1 MRPQHQDLTQ
11 ATQDLWFTDIDFVN
25 VYCEKACDFIPCF
38 YNTCNAN
45 NSNFSNIASKTTQG
59 VVNLSNRPLLDSEL
73 SLLSKGLTFVDTPSS
88 PDLGIISEDINK
100 FHLSIRRKLAITKC
114 QTSSNTQVT
123 DTPTAPFEH
132 SKFKNPS
139 RWNPPGPAILE
150 HMALVNETE
159 ILNYTKLKSRPLR
172 HNMTSAEFTAKQV
185 LAKDNSIV
193 IKKAD
198 KGSAVVIQNRS
209 DYIKEG
215 LRQLS
220 DPKFYK
226 EVKTNLTTTHN
237 NLVKTEIDRLIK
249 SKEISDK
256 TGDYLYI
263 DNPRTSKFYLLPK
276 IHKNVIPPPGRPI
289 VSANSCPTERISQF
303 VDHFIQPIVPTLP
316 AYIRDSGHFLNII
329 RGL

>member
-1 MRPQHQDLTQ
+1 MSVLSSRMDPPVANSKQHLGARSPKGDSDRPNRDKRAGDPTDHKRPPTIVNSKTALNAAQTEAEAKTQDRGTSKRISLTPSAPKRGASSKTPGQVPQLMRPQHQDLTQ

-25 VYCEKACDFIPCF
+25 VYCEKACGVIPCF

-73 SLLSKGLTFVDTPSS
+73 SLLSKGLTFVDTLSS

-193 IKKAD
+193 IKKP
-198 KGSAVVIQNRS
+198 
-209 DYIKEG
+209 IKA
-215 LRQLS
+215 LQLLS
-220 DPKFYK
+220 RIAQIILKKAFANYQTPNSIKK
-226 EVKTNLTTTHN
+226 SRLT
-237 NLVKTEIDRLIK
+237 
-249 SKEISDK
+249 
-256 TGDYLYI
+256 
-263 DNPRTSKFYLLPK
+263 
-276 IHKNVIPPPGRPI
+276 
-289 VSANSCPTERISQF
+289 
-303 VDHFIQPIVPTLP
+303 
-316 AYIRDSGHFLNII
+316 
-329 RGL
+329 